1 MKKYLLLTILI
12 FAFSILKSQPLS
24 ERLISAGA
32 WFLLLQTVEEE
43 VNGNTLVLN
52 EYFKKNDVSSLLF
65 DEDNRLY
72 SVFSDQ
78 GKEINE
84 DLWRLIDDNNL
95 VIVSLTGETSQ
106 VMEILHFDSEKLV
119 LRYWNKLSE
128 ERSSSIIS
136 TYLSTKEDWP
146 SDDDIDKFNSLG
158 VLEVDE
164 MTP

>member
-1 MKKYLLLTILI
+1 MKKYLLLLILI
-12 FAFSILKSQPLS
+12 PCFVGLQSQTLS
-24 ERLISAGA
+24 DRLISAGA
-32 WFLLLQTVEEE
+32 WFLFLQTVEEE
-43 VNGNTLVLN
+43 IDGETLVQN

-72 SVFSDQ
+72 SVFSDE
-78 GKEINE
+78 GRDINE
-84 DLWRLIDDNNL
+84 DLWRIIDENNL

-106 VMEILHFDSEKLV
+106 VMEILHFDSERLV

-146 SDDDIDKFNSLG
+146 SDSEIDAFNSVG
-158 VLEVDE
+158 IVEVDE